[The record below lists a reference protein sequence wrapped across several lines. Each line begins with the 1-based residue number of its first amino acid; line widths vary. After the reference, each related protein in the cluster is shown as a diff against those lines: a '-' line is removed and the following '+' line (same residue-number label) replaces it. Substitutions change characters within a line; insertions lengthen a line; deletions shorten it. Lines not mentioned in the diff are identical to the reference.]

1 MRYIFEHFLSIA
13 STNDYAKSKR
23 ADGQSRIITADFQS
37 GGRGTKGRSFSS
49 NEGGVYLTKLDFYT
63 DFPAKNAFKIM
74 ANTAVAVCET
84 LRSFGVAP
92 VIKWPNDIHVN
103 GKKICGILIENTFSG
118 ANISSSIVGVG
129 LNICNALPKDLEE
142 IATTL
147 MLALGEKISVQVAR
161 ERLIENLC
169 KDYSF
174 EKYLA
179 FVGYM
184 GEKADLIFA
193 DKTVTATL
201 LSVDGEGG
209 LWVDIDGEKRRVAS
223 GEVSLRTRG
232 AV

>member
-1 MRYIFEHFLSIA
+1 
-13 STNDYAKSKR
+13 
-23 ADGQSRIITADFQS
+23 
-37 GGRGTKGRSFSS
+37 
-49 NEGGVYLTKLDFYT
+49 
-63 DFPAKNAFKIM
+63 
-74 ANTAVAVCET
+74 
-84 LRSFGVAP
+84 
-92 VIKWPNDIHVN
+92 
-103 GKKICGILIENTFSG
+103 
-118 ANISSSIVGVG
+118 
-129 LNICNALPKDLEE
+129 LEE

-147 MLALGEKISVQVAR
+147 TLALGEKISVQVAR

-169 KDYSF
+169 KDYPF